1 MKKISLFI
9 PALLAVA
16 SIALLAAANAPVAK
30 LLPEPK
36 DKGLSQWKA
45 VPKAVQYGKG
55 EGLTEI
61 YDGAY
66 KDYLDAGVVDAV
78 RNLYQR
84 GKDYVEVTVHTFK
97 SPKAAANFFRRETPS
112 IKKKLIVKT
121 YWGAWAVS
129 EGKGYGYSG
138 KYYATVIAI
147 HSGPKADKDAK
158 VFIEAFIRRAALA
171 NKAAK
176 R

>member
-1 MKKISLFI
+1 MKKLSVFI

-16 SIALLAAANAPVAK
+16 SIALMAAVTAPVTR
-30 LLPEPK
+30 LLPGPK

-45 VPKAVQYGKG
+45 VPKAVQYAKG

-78 RNLYQR
+78 RNMYQR
-84 GKDYVEVTVHTFK
+84 GKDYMEVTVHTMK
-97 SPKAAANFFRRETPS
+97 SAKAAASFFGRETPS

-138 KYYATVIAI
+138 KYYAAVTSIN
-147 HSGPKADKDAK
+147 SRPKADKDAK
-158 VFIEAFIRRAALA
+158 AFVKAFMKKADSA
-171 NKAAK
+171 NKASK